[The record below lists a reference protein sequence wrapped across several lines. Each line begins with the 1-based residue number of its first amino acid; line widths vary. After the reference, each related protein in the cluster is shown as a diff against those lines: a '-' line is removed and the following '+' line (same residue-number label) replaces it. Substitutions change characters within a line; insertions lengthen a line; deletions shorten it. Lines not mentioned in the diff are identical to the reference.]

1 MQQGLWPVAAPLA
14 TVIAVG
20 TAIALFGAPGLVLV
34 LVAAVGA
41 VILAGAAARM
51 LDGVTGDVFGAGI
64 EVAQVVV
71 WMSLLAAA
79 NKGWIAPLLL
89 S

>member
-1 MQQGLWPVAAPLA
+1 
-14 TVIAVG
+14 
-20 TAIALFGAPGLVLV
+20 
-34 LVAAVGA
+34 
-41 VILAGAAARM
+41 M
-51 LDGVTGDVFGAGI
+51 LLLKQPCRQFSKQCKQFKRTQPAEV